1 MDVLEKYKK
10 AWSNQ
15 PEEKVKVSEK
25 EIYRMA
31 HSRSSSIVKW
41 ILIIGILE
49 FVVLNSLYFFIDVD
63 KAQKEYERLGLED
76 FIFYTQ
82 IAGYAIVFYF
92 LYMFYK
98 NYKNI
103 SSSDSTKTLMK
114 KIIKTRKTVR
124 NYVLFNLAFFALV
137 MLAATIASIQVDFN
151 DLTNKQLVFVVIFMF
166 IFSLIILAVLF
177 LFYQLLYG
185 ILLRKLNRNYKEL
198 SNIEL

>member
-166 IFSLIILAVLF
+166 IFSLIILAVLY